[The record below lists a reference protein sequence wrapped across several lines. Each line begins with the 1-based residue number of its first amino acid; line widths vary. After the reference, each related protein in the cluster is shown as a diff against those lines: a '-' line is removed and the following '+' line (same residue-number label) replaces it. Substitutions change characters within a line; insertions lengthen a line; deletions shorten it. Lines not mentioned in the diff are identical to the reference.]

1 MAPVESGDTSEPDSS
16 VSAPVDETIEVL
28 DGEPGQ
34 SADALEPAPEKV
46 YSVFD
51 RKTELVLPEGS
62 EVSQLSD
69 SGTPEHP
76 AWEHQR
82 SWRRV
87 CVAGS
92 GSTWPQLEEARRS
105 TPGDDLERED

>member
-1 MAPVESGDTSEPDSS
+1 M
-16 VSAPVDETIEVL
+16 L
-28 DGEPGQ
+28 DGELGQ

-69 SGTPEHP
+69 SGTP
-76 AWEHQR
+76 
-82 SWRRV
+82 
-87 CVAGS
+87 
-92 GSTWPQLEEARRS
+92 T
-105 TPGDDLERED
+105 